1 VVSNKEEVI
10 NLLEALNGAI
20 FSKAD
25 SSAVNRTVRFQDP
38 LVPLLNISEFPF
50 IIKTMALWRI
60 SA

>member
-1 VVSNKEEVI
+1 MVSNNEEVI

-38 LVPLLNISEFPF
+38 LAPLLKISELPF
-50 IIKTMALWRI
+50 
-60 SA
+60 